1 MTGGYIKNAVVRAAY
16 LAADEDSPIKH
27 EHLWKA
33 ARWEYEGMGKIACD
47 KAA

>member
-1 MTGGYIKNAVVRAAY
+1 MDRVNPEAVVRAAF
-16 LAADEDSPIKH
+16 LAADENSPISR

-33 ARWEYEGMGKIACD
+33 ARWEYEGMGKIAWD